1 MVTKQ
6 IAIETARAFVQE
18 CKAQGLPI
26 DRAFLFGS
34 YVNGIPHEGSDID
47 LLLVSKIFTDNIFTN
62 LKTYA
67 KINIRYPIIETHPV
81 SLDSL
86 TNGNEFIEQITR
98 EGVMIE

>member
-6 IAIETARAFVQE
+6 IALETARAFVQE

-26 DRAFLFGS
+26 HRAFMFGS
-34 YVNGIPHEGSDID
+34 YVHGTPHEGSDID

-81 SLDSL
+81 PLSAL
-86 TNGNEFIEQITR
+86 TDGNEFVEKITK
-98 EGVMIE
+98 EGVMID